1 MARFDLYRRRGEPGC
16 LLDVQADHLDYLPT
30 RVVVPLLPP
39 AAALPAIRDLTP
51 VLTVDGEALAMM
63 THLLAAVPK
72 RELGRPRGNLISEYD
87 DIVRALGIL
96 LTGF

>member
-1 MARFDLYRRRGEPGC
+1 MPRFDLYRRRGEPGY

-51 VLTVDGEALAMM
+51 LLTVDGEALAMM

-72 RELGRPRGNLISEYD
+72 RELGRSRGNLMSEYD